1 MLSPVDDDEDED
13 VRAAV
18 TRTFLVLLKAVKE
31 EEGANASVVAATTVS
46 VRAAR
51 ARRSRIMARAR
62 SLEILRVVQGEVL
75 PSPDD
80 TPPKEARSRNARSDE
95 AAARMTHITSTYV
108 QLLAKRECY
117 KAVASHRSPLFDRH
131 AATPR

>member
-31 EEGANASVVAATTVS
+31 EEGANASVVLLVVVAATTAS

-62 SLEILRVVQGEVL
+62 SLEIYGLYRVKSYPVQTIHRTAEG
-75 PSPDD
+75 SS
-80 TPPKEARSRNARSDE
+80 RSRNAQSGGGE
-95 AAARMTHITSTYV
+95 
-108 QLLAKRECY
+108 
-117 KAVASHRSPLFDRH
+117 
-131 AATPR
+131 

>member
-18 TRTFLVLLKAVKE
+18 TRTFLVLRKAVKE
-31 EEGANASVVAATTVS
+31 EEGANASVVLVVVAATTVS

-62 SLEILRVVQGEVL
+62 SLEIWLYRVKSYPVQTIHRRRKL
-75 PSPDD
+75 
-80 TPPKEARSRNARSDE
+80 EAE
-95 AAARMTHITSTYV
+95 MH
-108 QLLAKRECY
+108 E
-117 KAVASHRSPLFDRH
+117 AVANDAHLSIRTVRYVHYLNRTYLISSLLFVSKLKE
-131 AATPR
+131 

>member
-31 EEGANASVVAATTVS
+31 EEGANASVVLVVVAATTAS

-62 SLEILRVVQGEVL
+62 SLEIYGLYRVKSYPVQTVHRRRKLAKQKWG
-75 PSPDD
+75 PQKCASM
-80 TPPKEARSRNARSDE
+80 E
-95 AAARMTHITSTYV
+95 AAPARMTHIYVHARTYN
-108 QLLAKRECY
+108 Y
-117 KAVASHRSPLFDRH
+117 
-131 AATPR
+131 